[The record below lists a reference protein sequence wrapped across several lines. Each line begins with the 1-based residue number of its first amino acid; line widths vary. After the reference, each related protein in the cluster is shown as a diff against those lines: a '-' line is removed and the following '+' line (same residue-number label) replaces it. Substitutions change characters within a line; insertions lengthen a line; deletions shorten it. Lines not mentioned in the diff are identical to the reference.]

1 LTDSPIDRAIS
12 QKSHPPLFKGIWSVS
27 RVDDGGTV
35 PGYFGAVQGRKK
47 EIPNIRS
54 STPKEII
61 PEDPL

>member
-1 LTDSPIDRAIS
+1 VRSAK
-12 QKSHPPLFKGIWSVS
+12 KSHPALFKGIWSVS

-61 PEDPL
+61 PEDPLRWSL